1 MYLQSTCHSLHPGD
15 WLGLF
20 VEIQIIFGTVYT
32 KFPSVTSLVYQCGE
46 WRFRLIWDSVDDIP
60 SIRDWLGLYM
70 DIFGTVCTV
79 QYYDPSDSARQIP
92 CFFVPGL
99 VYTCKIRLF
108 LGQCT

>member
-1 MYLQSTCHSLHPGD
+1 MES
-15 WLGLF
+15 
-20 VEIQIIFGTVYT
+20 QIIFGTVYT

-92 CFFVPGL
+92 CFFL
-99 VYTCKIRLF
+99 YLAWFIRGDSDYF
-108 LGQCT
+108 WDSVHEISMRD